1 MNKKKGF
8 ALIESIFMIVF
19 LSVALILVY
28 KAFSAS
34 FRDESKRVYYDNTK
48 NIYETYFVK
57 QYFEEN
63 DLLTYLG
70 TASFT
75 NGYIEITCSTLTS
88 VNNEYCTFLTSS
100 NNFDI
105 KKMYVTMYDMDGINY
120 SNLEPTTIDYFNTL
134 SSTDNTSYRLV
145 VWFNDNNYTS
155 LKIGEPLYSLR
166 ILLDGGSWNGI
177 NFEKMASGETTYIG
191 TPVKTGYTFN
201 GWYVT
206 GSGSGVVGNTFTMG
220 NEDTVLVALWT
231 T

>member
-28 KAFSAS
+28 KAFSVS
-34 FRDESKRVYYDNTK
+34 FQDERKRVYYDNTK
-48 NIYETYFVK
+48 DIYETYFVK

-63 DLLTYLG
+63 GLLTYLE
-70 TASFT
+70 TASLT
-75 NGYIEITCSTLTS
+75 NGYIEITCSTITS
-88 VNNEYCTFLTSS
+88 VNSEYCSFLTGS

-105 KKMYVTMYDMDGINY
+105 KKMYVTMYDMASVNY
-120 SNLEPTTIDYFNTL
+120 TNLDPTTVDYFKTL
-134 SSTDNTSYRLV
+134 SSEDTTSYRLV
-145 VWFNDNNYTS
+145 VWFNNNHYAS

-177 NFEKMASGETTYIG
+177 NFQKMNAGETTYVG

-206 GSGSGVVGNTFTMG
+206 GTGSSVVGNTFTMG
-220 NEDTVLVALWT
+220 TADTVLVALWT